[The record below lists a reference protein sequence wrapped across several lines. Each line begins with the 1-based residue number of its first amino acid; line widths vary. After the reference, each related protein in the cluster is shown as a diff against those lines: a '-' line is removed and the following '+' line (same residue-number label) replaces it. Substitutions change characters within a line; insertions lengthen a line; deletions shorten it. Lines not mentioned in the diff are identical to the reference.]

1 MKLYARLE
9 NENGKIETL
18 GGNKY
23 IRIELT
29 IGNKK
34 TAVIWH
40 DNEVTKILKEKAQG
54 QQCYCQNSGL
64 SIPHYKDD
72 H

>member
-9 NENGKIETL
+9 NENGKIETI
-18 GGNKY
+18 GGNEY
-23 IRIELT
+23 IRIELS

-40 DNEVTKILKEKAQG
+40 SEKETKVLREKDKSQK
-54 QQCYCQNSGL
+54 Q
-64 SIPHYKDD
+64 
-72 H
+72 